1 MQLSAR
7 HVRRIDITIVTYYI
21 ATATVIT
28 EADNMS
34 IEDELK
40 EALDTEWTF
49 RELML
54 REVGMRE
61 DQIEYWKEKFYK
73 ERTGCRT

>member
-1 MQLSAR
+1 
-7 HVRRIDITIVTYYI
+7 
-21 ATATVIT
+21 
-28 EADNMS
+28 MS